1 MATARSGITQL
12 ITVAAIAVAIPAL
25 LLRLGQPEAGEAFP
39 VGDRLDPAVELGRL
53 NRVKSDWVIVGN
65 SMVNSRIDQRY
76 LEEISGREV
85 RRLAEGGTQSAIWFL
100 ILKQIIIKADTKPE
114 WVTLFFRDTDLTWAD
129 FRTTGV
135 NEDLILALQG
145 PAQPEWQQVLVRR
158 NEAGFIATVS
168 HSLQWLLPTQDAL
181 KAGRRSLQDAAFTL
195 TQMPGSWQKSV
206 RRQELNE
213 RFGLAHL
220 RHDLGSDSQT
230 AAKPGG
236 GAAGHA
242 EPADVPDP
250 GMYENGP
257 VAFDPSPDT
266 SFLPHIIA
274 LAKQHGIKLH
284 FHRVKRRPLANHTRP
299 DPGLLT
305 AYLADLKTFLE
316 QNNAVLTDE
325 SQDPTL
331 TLDMYADGDHI
342 ASDAPMQHRYADNFW
357 ARVKTVIGVKQAAPP
372 P

>member
-1 MATARSGITQL
+1 MVTARSGFTQL
-12 ITVAAIAVAIPAL
+12 ITIAVLALVVPAL
-25 LLRLGQPEAGEAFP
+25 LLRLGKPEVGEAFP
-39 VGDRLDPAVELGRL
+39 VGDRLDPKVELDRL
-53 NRVKSDWVIVGN
+53 NKAGSDWVIVGN
-65 SMVNSRIDQRY
+65 SMVNSRIDQDC

-100 ILKQIIIKADTKPE
+100 ILKQIIVKAERKPE
-114 WVTLFFRDTDLTWAD
+114 WVSIFFRDTDLTWAD

-145 PAQPEWQQVLVRR
+145 PAQPEWQQVLVRDK
-158 NEAGFIATVS
+158 EQGTVAAFS
-168 HSLQWLLPTQDAL
+168 HGLQWLLPAQEVN
-181 KAGRRSLQDAAFTL
+181 KESRKRLQEAAFTL
-195 TQMPGSWQKSV
+195 TQLPGSWTKGV

-236 GAAGHA
+236 GTGHT

-257 VAFDPSPDT
+257 QVFDPSPDA
-266 SFLPHIIA
+266 SFLPHMIA

-299 DPGLLT
+299 DPGLLK
-305 AYLADLKTFLE
+305 AYLADLKSYLE
-316 QNNAVLTDE
+316 THGAVMTDE
-325 SQDPTL
+325 SQDLAL
-331 TLDMYADGDHI
+331 TLDLYADGDHI
-342 ASDAPMQHRYADNFW
+342 ASDEATQRRYAENFW
-357 ARVKTVIGVKQAAPP
+357 ARVKAVIGVKPQPLP
-372 P
+372 